1 MTAPVHPAPATPGSR
16 ATAPIAVVLDH
27 TTATALHDPHNPF
40 HKAMEQLYD
49 EASKGFG
56 ALYVPALCLT
66 AADACH
72 PGLLASINSRRFIQ
86 IEAFD
91 TAVALTTTG
100 IQYAGYS
107 WAAIHAIHAA
117 RPSADFPTGRCLLTL
132 TPELYEG
139 TGVHAF
145 HPDR

>member
-1 MTAPVHPAPATPGSR
+1 MTAPAHVTPAVSGSH
-16 ATAPIAVVLDH
+16 AIAPIAVVLDH
-27 TTATALHDPHNPF
+27 TTATALHDPRSPF
-40 HKAMEQLYD
+40 HTAMEQLYD

-91 TAVALTTTG
+91 TAVALTAG
-100 IQYAGYS
+100 IPHAGYS
-107 WAAIHAIHAA
+107 WAAIHAIYAA
-117 RPSADFPTGRCLLTL
+117 SPSAAFPNGRCLLTL
-132 TPELYEG
+132 TPGLYEG
-139 TGVHAF
+139 TAIQISLPG
-145 HPDR
+145 

>member
-1 MTAPVHPAPATPGSR
+1 MTAPAHATPAVSGSH
-16 ATAPIAVVLDH
+16 AIAPIAVVLDH
-27 TTATALHDPHNPF
+27 TTATALHDPRNPF
-40 HKAMEQLYD
+40 HTAMEQLYD

-72 PGLLASINSRRFIQ
+72 PGLFASLSSRRFIQ
-86 IEAFD
+86 IEPFD
-91 TAVALTTTG
+91 TAVALTATG

-117 RPSADFPTGRCLLTL
+117 RASTGFPAGRCLLTL
-132 TPELYEG
+132 TPELYAG
-139 TGVHAF
+139 IGVQAV